1 MKRIGVS
8 EKRPIRQGV
17 RENVSV
23 AADEGCR
30 AFARAGE
37 MTICGKRAR
46 ERSMDTSEP
55 PTNASSPLTD
65 LILHAPDVFHEGIT
79 SRLEYGDLFSLAAA
93 SAACRDEVRSLDDV
107 DLVRSVRSVCPQY
120 LWGSWARW
128 LERGCVTKD
137 KCRRP
142 QIVVASKKTRSRY
155 IPSYIPSAIPYR
167 DMADGTRELLGMGG
181 PVRLITPDPVDYAID
196 RIKVV
201 ALLPPPSR
209 SFPASFFDSFEV
221 VPERAA
227 PKPPP
232 RLRRSV
238 TECDES
244 LARHKIQRHFPP
256 LPESQER
263 ASFAFPVAWL

>member
-1 MKRIGVS
+1 
-8 EKRPIRQGV
+8 
-17 RENVSV
+17 
-23 AADEGCR
+23 
-30 AFARAGE
+30 
-37 MTICGKRAR
+37 
-46 ERSMDTSEP
+46 MDASDP

-107 DLVRSVRSVCPQY
+107 DVVRSVRSVCPQY
-120 LWGSWARW
+120 LWGPWARW

-142 QIVVASKKTRSRY
+142 QIVVASKKLGSRY
-155 IPSYIPSAIPYR
+155 VPHR
-167 DMADGTRELLGMGG
+167 DMGDGTSELVGMGG
-181 PVRLITPDPVDYAID
+181 PVRLITPFNPVLDPFYPVYRAIQ
-196 RIKVV
+196 IKVV

-256 LPESQER
+256 LPESRER

>member
-46 ERSMDTSEP
+46 ERSMDASEP

-128 LERGCVTKD
+128 LERGCVTND
-137 KCRRP
+137 KCCRCG
-142 QIVVASKKTRSRY
+142 KKTSGFF
-155 IPSYIPSAIPYR
+155 PSAIPYR

-181 PVRLITPDPVDYAID
+181 PVRLITPDPVDHAID

-209 SFPASFFDSFEV
+209 SFDKGGS
-221 VPERAA
+221 RT
-227 PKPPP
+227 PPP

-244 LARHKIQRHFPP
+244 LARHKIQRHFPR